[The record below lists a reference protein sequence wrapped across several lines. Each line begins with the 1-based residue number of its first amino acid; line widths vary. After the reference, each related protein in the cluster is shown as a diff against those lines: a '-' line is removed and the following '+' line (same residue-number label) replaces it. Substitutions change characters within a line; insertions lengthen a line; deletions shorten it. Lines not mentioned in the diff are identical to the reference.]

1 MGRVWTVICEHAR
14 LRGTRYIVRGFVTA
28 LAAAGGVSAAAALSA
43 TAAPAPA
50 PAPDTLSANG
60 SLTSG
65 QFIASPDGHFRVTMQ
80 GDGNL
85 VESISGGRGL
95 WATGTG
101 GHPGARALMQVNG
114 NLAIYDTANSAVW
127 SSNSPAAGCPRL
139 VLQDDGNLVIYT
151 AKAIWAAGSRLNQMA
166 GGDVLEGGWSLYS
179 IGPEDY
185 RLTMQK
191 DGNLVLYDAAGKAL
205 WSTRTYHHPGAYA
218 AMQTDGNFV
227 VYSPD
232 GHALWSTATNRHR
245 GSRLE
250 MLGDGNV
257 DVIDGSTVLWRS
269 KTYHA
274 GSGGSL
280 APRAPAPVTCPA
292 PVSPAPTTTTTTTTT
307 VTVPTV
313 VTVPVPTPVP
323 RPAPRPRALRIK
335 LQISWTWNRAT
346 TRLSRTKVG
355 SFPYRTQLQ
364 VQCRGR
370 GCPRGDRKLRAR
382 GIHGV
387 RHLLHRLRGHR
398 YRAGDRI
405 IITLTAPRYRAERA
419 EVQIRWGRKPGVR
432 LLR

>member
-1 MGRVWTVICEHAR
+1 M
-14 LRGTRYIVRGFVTA
+14 TA

-43 TAAPAPA
+43 TAAPAPP
-50 PAPDTLSANG
+50 PAPDTLNANG

-65 QFIASPDGHFRVTMQ
+65 QFIASPDGHFRVTMD
-80 GDGNL
+80 GNGNL

-95 WATGTG
+95 WSTGTA

-114 NLAIYDTANSAVW
+114 NLAIYDTANAAVW
-127 SSNSPAAGCPRL
+127 SSNSPAASGCPRL

-151 AKAIWAAGSRLNQMA
+151 DKAIWAAGSRVNRLN
-166 GGDVLEGGWSLYS
+166 GGDVLRPGWSIYS

-185 RLTMQK
+185 RLTM
-191 DGNLVLYDAAGKAL
+191 GTGGRLVLYDAAGRDL
-205 WSTRTYHHPGAYA
+205 WNTPTFHHPGAYA
-218 AMQTDGNFV
+218 AMQTDGNLV
-227 VYSPD
+227 VYSPS
-232 GHALWSTATNRHR
+232 GYALWSTATNGHP
-245 GSRLE
+245 GARLE

-292 PVSPAPTTTTTTTTT
+292 PVSPAPTTTTTTT

-313 VTVPVPTPVP
+313 VTVPVTTPVP

-346 TRLSRTKVG
+346 TRLRRTKVG
-355 SFPYRTQLQ
+355 TLPYRTHLE

-370 GCPRGDRKLRAR
+370 GCPRGNRKLRAT
-382 GIHGV
+382 GIGGV
-387 RHLLHRLRGHR
+387 RRLLHRLRGWR

-405 IITLTAPRYRAERA
+405 LITLTAPRYRAERA
-419 EVQIRWGRKPGVR
+419 EVDIRWGRKPGVR
-432 LLR
+432 LLRR